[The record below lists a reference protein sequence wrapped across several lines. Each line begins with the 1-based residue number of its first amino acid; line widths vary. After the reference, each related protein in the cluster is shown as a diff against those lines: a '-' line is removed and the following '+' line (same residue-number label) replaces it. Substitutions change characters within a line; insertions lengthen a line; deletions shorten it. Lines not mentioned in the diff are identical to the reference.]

1 MIELSLLD
9 VEGGP
14 GPAGDLKAGAEAG
27 NFPNELS
34 AAAACPRVHNL
45 TSEQTR
51 HEEAVALPPIDG
63 GAKAWTFVFCSVILD
78 SLVWGFPFRCVVLQ
92 SLPLAPPA
100 GGPRTTPPT
109 HVTILSYGVFQE
121 WYLSHP
127 PFENASEASINAI
140 GTVTLAIQYSEGLLL
155 QFVAQ
160 RRPQWLRPIMLG
172 ALVTCIAS
180 LFLSSFATKV
190 GRSAASMSRELKSS
204 LSRYGTSSCFKE
216 LSMESPADVC
226 TCRS

>member
-14 GPAGDLKAGAEAG
+14 GPAGDSKAGAEAG

-100 GGPRTTPPT
+100 GDHTHQRTSQFLVMVSSKNGTSAIRHSRMPPRLPSMP
-109 HVTILSYGVFQE
+109 SAP
-121 WYLSHP
+121 SHWRS
-127 PFENASEASINAI
+127 NIVRAS
-140 GTVTLAIQYSEGLLL
+140 
-155 QFVAQ
+155 
-160 RRPQWLRPIMLG
+160 
-172 ALVTCIAS
+172 CC
-180 LFLSSFATKV
+180 
-190 GRSAASMSRELKSS
+190 S
-204 LSRYGTSSCFKE
+204 LSLSDARSGSGQSCW
-216 LSMESPADVC
+216 AH
-226 TCRS
+226 